1 MKPIDKS
8 LVKKYY
14 RLNKLRILGKLN
26 PEEQK
31 QFMDI
36 CAILMDQLLVNN
48 AEVMKRLKVSDINF
62 YNLKMSQK

>member
-14 RLNKLRILGKLN
+14 HLNKLRVLGKLN

-62 YNLKMSQK
+62 YNLKMNQK